1 MPARPKLAD
10 PGQLIRSAKRR
21 TDTYRLCTDPD
32 LVAEYEQLLEQ
43 IAAEQEAVKER
54 DSLDAAA
61 DVAALREQLAA
72 VMERVDAATVVL
84 TFQSIGRPKYR
95 ALKDEHPVRKNEAGE
110 IVDRRSVRVGVD
122 YDPFFA
128 ALLPLSLVSPV
139 LDEETLTHLV
149 DEVLSNAQWTELTTV
164 MWNLNEGTV
173 DVPFSPAVSPKTKG
187 SSPR

>member
-1 MPARPKLAD
+1 
-10 PGQLIRSAKRR
+10 
-21 TDTYRLCTDPD
+21 
-32 LVAEYEQLLEQ
+32 
-43 IAAEQEAVKER
+43 
-54 DSLDAAA
+54 
-61 DVAALREQLAA
+61 
-72 VMERVDAATVVL
+72 
-84 TFQSIGRPKYR
+84 
-95 ALKDEHPVRKNEAGE
+95 
-110 IVDRRSVRVGVD
+110 VGVD